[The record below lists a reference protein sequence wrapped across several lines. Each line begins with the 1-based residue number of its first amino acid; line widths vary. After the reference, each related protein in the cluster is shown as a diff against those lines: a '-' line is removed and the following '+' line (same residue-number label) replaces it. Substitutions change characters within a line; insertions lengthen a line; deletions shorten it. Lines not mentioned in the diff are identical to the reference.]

1 MTKKIK
7 RQLKNAK
14 KEATEEELESL
25 ARNPEEAQKVMQ
37 SYITGQRAA
46 HAKVVN
52 TVEDIQNKH
61 LEILKLERSVEDLYQ
76 LF

>member
-14 KEATEEELESL
+14 KDATEDELDSL

-37 SYITGQRAA
+37 SYLVGKPTHQ
-46 HAKVVN
+46 KVVN
-52 TVEDIQNKH
+52 AVEDI
-61 LEILKLERSVEDLYQ
+61 
-76 LF
+76 